1 MKNTT
6 HNTHV
11 GQTVQVKGARVRV
24 TEAGAHAGTWRGRRL
39 DDQGEPVG
47 DPVDFRDTDIQPTRE
62 HTSGGGGGCAASQ
75 ELLEAPFLRGR
86 RARARD
92 RDTSFGDRFKQSIGQ
107 AWSRLKGEQPMT
119 ANQARD
125 KRLFDQEREH
135 GVLSGT
141 REPVDARERAKQQA
155 QRDEWERF
163 DRRFPA
169 RKNDSGW
176 TLPGLKDKLVDPITK
191 PVSRFNS
198 RVNQL
203 RKKLRGGSDRVV
215 R

>member
-6 HNTHV
+6 THNIHV
-11 GQTVQVKGARVRV
+11 GQTIQVKGATVRV
-24 TEAGAHAGTWRGRRL
+24 TGAGDHAGTWRGRRL

-47 DPVDFRDTDIQPTRE
+47 DPVDFRDTDVQPTQE
-62 HTSGGGGGCAASQ
+62 HASGGGGGCAASQ

-86 RARARD
+86 SRD
-92 RDTSFGDRFKQSIGQ
+92 RDTPFGDRFKRSISQ
-107 AWSRLKGEQPMT
+107 AWSRLRGERPMT
-119 ANQARD
+119 VNQARD

-141 REPVDARERAKQQA
+141 KQAPDARDRVKQQA
-155 QRDEWERF
+155 RRDEWEHF
-163 DRRFPA
+163 DKRFPA
-169 RKNDSGW
+169 TNKKPGW
-176 TLPGLKDKLVDPITK
+176 TLPDLKDKYVDPVTE

-198 RVNQL
+198 RVKQL
-203 RKKLRGGSDRVV
+203 SKRLSGRSRGQV